1 MDKEAL
7 LTNYFSDSLTAEE
20 RQLFNQLL
28 ENDTKFKEQ
37 FEFEKDLK
45 RAIKEKER
53 IQLKAKLQDF
63 ETKLK
68 HKSTPKTSNYK
79 AWAIAASIAILL
91 SVGWFGYDNFIK
103 LDYNEL
109 YSENFQQYPNTSYTI
124 TRGDTDD
131 STERQAFVAYETGN
145 YKTAIENF
153 EKLDSNAKEYIDF
166 YKAQTYLELNKINS
180 AKSLFKKVISDNVEF
195 VAESHWYLAL
205 ISIKEKDK
213 QSAISYLE
221 QLVTNYD
228 FNKEKAEVL
237 LDHLK

>member
-7 LTNYFSDSLTAEE
+7 LTRYFSDSLTAEE
-20 RQLFNQLL
+20 LQLFNQLL

-63 ETKLK
+63 ETELK
-68 HKSTPKTSNYK
+68 HKSTPKNSNYK

-91 SVGWFGYDNFIK
+91 SVGWFGYDNFFK
-103 LDYNEL
+103 VNYNEL
-109 YSENFQQYPNTSYTI
+109 YSENFQQYPNTSYSI
-124 TRGDTDD
+124 TRGDIDNTI
-131 STERQAFVAYETGN
+131 ERQAFVAYETGN
-145 YKTAIENF
+145 YQTAVDNF
-153 EKLDSNAKEYIDF
+153 EKLDSSTKDYIDF
-166 YKAQTYLELNKINS
+166 YKAQAYLKLNTTDT
-180 AKSLFKKVISDNVEF
+180 AKPLFKKVISDNVEF

-205 ISIKEKDK
+205 IAIKEKDK

-221 QLVTNYD
+221 KLITDYN
-228 FNKEKAEVL
+228 FNKEKAKEL
-237 LDHLK
+237 LDKLI